1 MDSVDVVIAT
11 FGDKDLWDILAARA
25 VASAENQ
32 TIQPGIIRSHEDSLA
47 QARNY
52 GAAQSLADWLIFLDA
67 DDELDPYY
75 IEAMLLGT
83 GDIRQPMT
91 IGVTEGVEDDYPVL
105 IAPKP
110 GGFLVGNHLVIGSMV
125 RRDLFDI
132 SGGFD
137 DQLPV
142 LEDWEFFIRAALC
155 GGKIG
160 VAEKAIYRVHV
171 RQGSRNSEAN
181 GHHDYYRQIQI
192 RYQAAWSARF
202 GGDESSLY
210 ALRG

>member
-11 FGDKDLWDILAARA
+11 FGDKDLWDVLAERA

-32 TIQPGIIRSHEDSLA
+32 TIRPGTIIRSHEVDLA

-52 GAAQSLADWLIFLDA
+52 GAAQSNADWLIFLDA

-75 IEAMLLGT
+75 VEAMLDGD

-91 IGVTEGVEDDYPVL
+91 IGVTDGVEDDYPVL
-105 IAPKP
+105 IPP
-110 GGFLVGNHLVIGSMV
+110 RPEGFLVGNHLIIGCMV

-137 DQLPV
+137 SDLPV
-142 LEDWEFFIRAALC
+142 LEDWDLWIRCQLS
-155 GGKIG
+155 GGQVG
-160 VAEKAIYRVHV
+160 TAPKAIYRVHV
-171 RQGSRNSEAN
+171 RPQSRNTVEN
-181 GHHDYYRQIQI
+181 GHHVYYAEIQQ
-192 RYQAAWSARF
+192 RYTAAWRAEGF
-202 GGDESSLY
+202 K
-210 ALRG
+210 